1 MGCLM
6 MKIEDGVRWKK
17 NEEWWVPGYGTEK
30 VGPFLESLV
39 GLARPQRILELGMGY
54 TTPFLLNG
62 LKENT
67 EGLLWDGNCDKDY
80 LDKPYSPKFVVVD
93 DLSMEDDQAER
104 RLNILK
110 NEPLVEF
117 IQGDMR
123 DSEVISKISTHGPY
137 DLVWVDCGGWEE
149 YKFFA
154 ENYWHMV
161 KEYVLFHFTYFKG
174 EPNKNLE
181 VVSQLPAAFRM
192 DIIEPHK
199 FRQGS
204 ITMLR
209 KV

>member
-1 MGCLM
+1 MGCLTM
-6 MKIEDGVRWKK
+6 K

-39 GLARPQRILELGMGY
+39 GMTRPQRILEIGMGY

-67 EGLLWDGNCDKDY
+67 EGLLW
-80 LDKPYSPKFVVVD
+80 
-93 DLSMEDDQAER
+93 
-104 RLNILK
+104 
-110 NEPLVEF
+110 
-117 IQGDMR
+117 
-123 DSEVISKISTHGPY
+123 